1 MDTTAL
7 IRFKSLVP
15 LRSQWDLL
23 TVMTRL
29 VEEGR
34 VALVRQVVKEMS
46 VAKFPDAPGAWVAQ
60 AKRRMRYPQPSL
72 ESLVEV
78 LDVAEQLVEADQDD
92 DDREVADPYVAALAV
107 ELLGR
112 YPEAEIV
119 VVTDDRVD
127 RLPVKL
133 SLATACD
140 RLKVTWCS
148 PEDFFTWVSQQA
160 THEDDLG

>member
-1 MDTTAL
+1 
-7 IRFKSLVP
+7 
-15 LRSQWDLL
+15 
-23 TVMTRL
+23 
-29 VEEGR
+29 
-34 VALVRQVVKEMS
+34 
-46 VAKFPDAPGAWVAQ
+46 
-60 AKRRMRYPQPSL
+60 MRYPQPSL

-140 RLKVTWCS
+140 RLKVTRCS